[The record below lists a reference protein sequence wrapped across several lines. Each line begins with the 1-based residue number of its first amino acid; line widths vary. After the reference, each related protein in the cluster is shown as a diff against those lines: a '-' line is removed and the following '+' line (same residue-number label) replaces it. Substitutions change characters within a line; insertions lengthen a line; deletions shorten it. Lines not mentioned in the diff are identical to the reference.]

1 MILVN
6 TSEIPEQRHEVIGL
20 VKGAIVQ
27 SAAKDILSKW
37 QSFIGGEMK
46 NYTKMFTEARCTATK
61 RMIEEAENLNA
72 DAVFNV
78 TCSGTQIM
86 PGAVEIIVYGTAV
99 KLYDVYREERR
110 LSHYPREKSK

>member
-6 TSEIPEQRHEVIGL
+6 IREIAGQRHEVIGL
-20 VKGAIVQ
+20 AQGSTVQ

-46 NYTKMFTEARCTATK
+46 NYTKMFAEARSTATR
-61 RMIEEAENLNA
+61 RMIEEAENLHA
-72 DAVFNV
+72 DAIFNV

-99 KLYDVYREERR
+99 KFID
-110 LSHYPREKSK
+110 

>member
-1 MILVN
+1 MVLIN
-6 TSEIPEQRHEVIGL
+6 IGEISGKEHEVIGL
-20 VKGAIVQ
+20 VKGSTVR

-46 NYTKMFTEARCTATK
+46 NYSKMFSEARYTATK
-61 RMIEEAENLNA
+61 RMIEEAENLHA

-99 KLYDVYREERR
+99 KLFDVYRI
-110 LSHYPREKSK
+110 PREMEL

>member
-6 TSEIPEQRHEVIGL
+6 TSEISGRRNDVIGL
-20 VKGAIVQ
+20 VKGTIVQ

-46 NYTKMFTEARCTATK
+46 NYTKMFNEARYAATR
-61 RMIEEAENLNA
+61 RMIEEAENLYA
-72 DAVFNV
+72 DAIVNV

-99 KLYDVYREERR
+99 KLYDVYKEEGRN
-110 LSHYPREKSK
+110 